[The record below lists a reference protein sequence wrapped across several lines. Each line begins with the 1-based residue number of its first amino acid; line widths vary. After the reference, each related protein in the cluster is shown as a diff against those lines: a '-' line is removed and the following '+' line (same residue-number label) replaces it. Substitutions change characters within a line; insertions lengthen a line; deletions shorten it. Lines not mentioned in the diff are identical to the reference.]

1 MLRSCLLA
9 AIAVIA
15 LGGSGCF
22 IPRYPSDPNERMEA
36 LLVDSEN
43 FRQIKDEWKR
53 FWFIDQ
59 PTTLSQKPYV
69 GFGNP
74 AARRKF

>member
-1 MLRSCLLA
+1 MRRSCLLA
-9 AIAVIA
+9 AA
-15 LGGSGCF
+15 LLLVGNVGCF

-43 FRQIKDEWKR
+43 IRQIRDEWKR

-59 PTTLSQKPYV
+59 PSHMTFDRIH
-69 GFGNP
+69 GGIE
-74 AARRKF
+74 